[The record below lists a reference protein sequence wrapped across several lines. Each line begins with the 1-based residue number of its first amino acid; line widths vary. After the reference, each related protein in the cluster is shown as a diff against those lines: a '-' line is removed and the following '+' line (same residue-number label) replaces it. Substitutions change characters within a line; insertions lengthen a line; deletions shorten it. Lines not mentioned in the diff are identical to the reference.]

1 MKGYLLLAMIVVI
14 SLLDSESKA
23 QSVVSISGGELS
35 NSSVSLAFNMG
46 DIVIGDFTNSAI
58 SLNSGFPLFNIGVLT
73 SNEDLVNELP
83 VKFELSQNYPN
94 PFNPSTKI
102 QYALPQKANVKIDI
116 YNSIGV
122 KVATIVNEDKSA
134 GSYTANFNASSYSS
148 GMYLYVLSIDG
159 RAFETKKM
167 ILIK

>member
-14 SLLDSESKA
+14 SLLDSESRA

-35 NSSVSLAFNMG
+35 NSSISLTFNMG
-46 DIVIGDFTNSAI
+46 DIVIGDFTNSAV

-73 SNEDLVNELP
+73 SNEDLANELP
-83 VKFELSQNYPN
+83 AEFKLNQNYPN

-134 GSYTANFNASSYSS
+134 GFYTATFNASTYSS